1 MAVRHPTVVVTGANG
16 AIGSATVEA
25 LKSRGAN
32 VIAMTRASLDL
43 SSMASV
49 RAAARELNRTAGHID
64 ALLNI
69 AAIFTTRWKKT
80 KDGFELMLA
89 TNHLGPFL
97 LTNLLRDR
105 LQPGGRVI
113 TVTAPSTTRVD
124 MGQLLDRDRFNAMH
138 SFGATKAANLI
149 GRPRPHSRPRRHDGL
164 AVQGDAPHRSTA
176 LDTGRRPTRGA
187 VAEERGASRAGR
199 RLLVD

>member
-1 MAVRHPTVVVTGANG
+1 MMEVRHPTVVVTRANG

-32 VIAMTRASLDL
+32 VIAMTRATLDL

-49 RAAARELNRTAGHID
+49 RAAARELNRTTTHID

-80 KDGFELMLA
+80 KDGFHLMLG
-89 TNHLGPFL
+89 THHLGPFL

-105 LQPGGRVI
+105 LQTGGRVI
-113 TVTAPSTTRVD
+113 PVTPPPTTPVD
-124 MGQLLDRDRFNAMH
+124 HGPPL
-138 SFGATKAANLI
+138 
-149 GRPRPHSRPRRHDGL
+149 
-164 AVQGDAPHRSTA
+164 
-176 LDTGRRPTRGA
+176 
-187 VAEERGASRAGR
+187 
-199 RLLVD
+199 